1 MFLAFSR
8 LEYISFLH
16 YRFSSLNRKTR
27 VRPKDRIFSR
37 SSTSC
42 PLPVEEEAPFQTPPQ
57 ALEALTAALSGAKP
71 MTSMDAPVVA
81 PEEKVIS
88 AQAVGRRR
96 RNTVAGSE
104 GTMTAPLTPSIVKAE
119 EPLSVGPLKRS
130 TRRKK

>member
-1 MFLAFSR
+1 M
-8 LEYISFLH
+8 I
-16 YRFSSLNRKTR
+16 
-27 VRPKDRIFSR
+27 
-37 SSTSC
+37 
-42 PLPVEEEAPFQTPPQ
+42 
-57 ALEALTAALSGAKP
+57 EALTAALSGAKP

-96 RNTVAGSE
+96 RNTIAGSE
-104 GTMTAPLTPSIVKAE
+104 GVVTAPLTPNAVKVE